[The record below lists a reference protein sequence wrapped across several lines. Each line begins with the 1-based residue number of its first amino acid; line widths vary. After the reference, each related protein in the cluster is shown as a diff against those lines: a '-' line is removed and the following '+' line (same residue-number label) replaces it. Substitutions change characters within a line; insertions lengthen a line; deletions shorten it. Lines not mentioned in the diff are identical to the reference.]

1 MWKKTGKKAA
11 VLLAAV
17 IMAGSITGGAMD
29 VEATAYSSKQTG
41 TWLWD
46 TTQIKS
52 EPDKIL
58 DFAETQG
65 INAIYLQINRD
76 VAIPYYKDFISKATA
91 EGIEVQILD
100 GRPAWGLS
108 SGREGLMSFV
118 EWIEAY
124 QSGAEENER
133 FSGIHVDIEPHVLAE
148 WKSDRDSVVAQWQSN
163 VSYLTNEAKRME
175 LKITADIPFWL
186 DNYTVPGGDM
196 KISSWMIRQFDAV
209 AVMAYRDTANAI
221 YNAAASE
228 LKEASELGKK
238 VSIAVETN
246 RSNEGNFIT
255 FYEEDCDYMRAELQE
270 LEQMAN
276 KHDSYIGISVH
287 DYGNWSKLASR

>member
-209 AVMAYRDTANAI
+209 AVMAYRDTASAI

-276 KHDSYIGISVH
+276 KHVSYIGISVH